1 MAISYNRLGSNGR
14 LGNQMFQYA
23 GLRGIAA
30 KHNYSWL
37 VPPPNSYGDA
47 NYGLFECFEMSTVT
61 EENFG
66 ITPYQ
71 SIATGCFEFNEK
83 FFDSV
88 LEDEEIVKRATA
100 ISKKYDELLAP
111 SDDVKQQLFD
121 AVLAT
126 QITEGLIFY
135 TSRYTEYKTI
145 IETQIIREDKLD
157 TIRGWLLERAKE
169 GSWVYYSYLNDEIVA
184 VDLSDYIVRK
194 DDYTGDLLFYK
205 RTEECPDDNKQNEP
219 PLGWHTDIVKP
230 KRPKSGAKIS
240 GLRTSQ
246 AGN

>member
-1 MAISYNRLGSNGR
+1 MKRILFASSLLVSSLSFSQSRYPLQTVIDGDSVVILTKAQADTINAI
-14 LGNQMFQYA
+14 
-23 GLRGIAA
+23 
-30 KHNYSWL
+30 
-37 VPPPNSYGDA
+37 
-47 NYGLFECFEMSTVT
+47 
-61 EENFG
+61 
-66 ITPYQ
+66 
-71 SIATGCFEFNEK
+71 
-83 FFDSV
+83 FDSQRAKIAKFKQ
-88 LEDEEIVKRATA
+88 ETKVKDSI
-100 ISKKYDELLAP
+100 ISLRD
-111 SDDVKQQLFD
+111 
-121 AVLAT
+121 T
-126 QITEGLIFY
+126 MLIFY

-230 KRPKSGAKIS
+230 KRPKLNIFK
-240 GLRTSQ
+240 L
-246 AGN
+246 

>member
-1 MAISYNRLGSNGR
+1 MSFSQSRYPLQTVIDGDSVVILTKAQADTINAI
-14 LGNQMFQYA
+14 
-23 GLRGIAA
+23 
-30 KHNYSWL
+30 
-37 VPPPNSYGDA
+37 
-47 NYGLFECFEMSTVT
+47 
-61 EENFG
+61 
-66 ITPYQ
+66 
-71 SIATGCFEFNEK
+71 
-83 FFDSV
+83 FDSQRAKIAQFKQ
-88 LEDEEIVKRATA
+88 ETKVKDSI
-100 ISKKYDELLAP
+100 ISLRD
-111 SDDVKQQLFD
+111 
-121 AVLAT
+121 T
-126 QITEGLIFY
+126 MLIFY

-230 KRPKSGAKIS
+230 KRPKLNIFK
-240 GLRTSQ
+240 L
-246 AGN
+246 